1 MKKVQKSFFLLLL
14 IPAAVILIGMTVFY
28 AYREKIYRSALEQ
41 FESGDNQKSYE
52 LFSFLR
58 NYKDTE
64 HYLEQILKA
73 DPLLAFRSAEKG
85 DEVIFGRYEQDDRPD
100 NGPEPIRWFVLD
112 HIEDRLLLLSI
123 AALDGKPYHTES
135 FEPVTWENCTL
146 RDWLN
151 SSFFE
156 SAFEVAEQALIPV
169 VLNQNSDQSAVGTEG
184 GADTR
189 DRVFLLSETEASIYF
204 GNDLDQDTV
213 GKAYAS
219 EYASRQGVEVDDEGA
234 VSWWLRSP
242 GVYPYSAQ
250 FVDQQGK
257 PYLSGAYTDID
268 YQFAVRPAI
277 WLDLK

>member
-1 MKKVQKSFFLLLL
+1 MKKASKSFFLFLL
-14 IPAAVILIGMTVFY
+14 ISAAAILIGIAAFY

-41 FESGDNQKSYE
+41 FESGETQMSYE
-52 LFSFLR
+52 LFSSLR
-58 NYKDTE
+58 NYKDAE

-73 DPLLAFRSAEKG
+73 DPVLAFRSAGKG
-85 DEVIFGRYEQDDRPD
+85 SEVIFGRYEQDAHPD
-100 NGPEPIRWFVLD
+100 NGPEPIRWLVLD
-112 HIEDRLLLLSI
+112 RIEDRLLLLSVG
-123 AALDGKPYHTES
+123 ALDGKPYHTES
-135 FEPVTWENCTL
+135 FAPVTWENCTL
-146 RDWLN
+146 RSWLN
-151 SSFFE
+151 ESFFKT
-156 SAFEVAEQALIPV
+156 AFEPSEQALIPV

-204 GNDLDQDTV
+204 GNDLDQDTI

-219 EYASRQGVEVDDEGA
+219 EYVTHQNIEVDAEGA

-277 WLDLK
+277 WLDLR

>member
-1 MKKVQKSFFLLLL
+1 MFLL
-14 IPAAVILIGMTVFY
+14 ISAAAILIGMAVFY

-41 FESGDNQKSYE
+41 FEAGETQMSYE
-52 LFSFLR
+52 LFSSLR
-58 NYKDTE
+58 NYKDAE

-73 DPLLAFRSAEKG
+73 DPVLAFRSTEKG
-85 DEVIFGRYEQDDRPD
+85 SEVIFGRYEQDAHPD
-100 NGPEPIRWFVLD
+100 NGPEPIRWLVLD
-112 HIEDRLLLLSI
+112 RIADRILLLSVT
-123 AALDGKPYHTES
+123 ALDGKPYHTES
-135 FEPVTWENCTL
+135 FEPVTWENSTL
-146 RDWLN
+146 RSWLN
-151 SSFFE
+151 SSFYE
-156 SAFEVAEQALIPV
+156 IAFEPSERALIPF

-204 GNDLDQDTV
+204 GNDLDQDTI

-219 EYASRQGVEVDDEGA
+219 EHATHQNIEVDAEGA

-277 WLDLK
+277 WLDLR

>member
-1 MKKVQKSFFLLLL
+1 
-14 IPAAVILIGMTVFY
+14 MTVFY
-28 AYREKIYRSALEQ
+28 AYREAIYRSALEQ

-52 LFSFLR
+52 LFSSLR
-58 NYKDTE
+58 NYKDAE

-73 DPLLAFRSAEKG
+73 DPVLAFRSAEKG

-112 HIEDRLLLLSI
+112 RIEDRFLLLSI

-135 FEPVTWENCTL
+135 FEPVTWENSTL
-146 RDWLN
+146 RSWLN
-151 SSFFE
+151 SSFYE
-156 SAFEVAEQALIPV
+156 TAFEPLEQALIPV

-277 WLDLK
+277 WLDLR